1 MDLGIAGRVAVVTA
15 ASRGLGR
22 ASAAALAAEGVR
34 LVVNARS
41 ADQLE
46 RLRDEVD
53 VPVETVAGDVTDEAL
68 PDQLV
73 HRALDRFGRLDIV
86 VANNAGPKPGG
97 AFDVSDEQIFDA
109 MTANMLSAVRLVRA
123 ARPILV
129 ERRWG
134 RVCLIASGSARQP
147 MDDLAL
153 SNTARPALWGWA
165 KTAANELTASGVT
178 LNLVC
183 PGAHA
188 TARVVELGRQDRSN
202 IGDPSDFGKIVTFLC
217 SQHTPF
223 LTGTAIVVDGGRV
236 QGL

>member
-1 MDLGIAGRVAVVTA
+1 MDLGISGRVAVVTA

-22 ASAAALAAEGVR
+22 ASAIALAAEGVR

-41 ADQLE
+41 ADQLQ

-53 VPVETVAGDVTDEAL
+53 VDVEIVPGDVTDEAL
-68 PDQLV
+68 PQTLV
-73 HRALDRFGRLDIV
+73 DRALEKFGRLDIV

-97 AFDVSDEQIFDA
+97 AFEVSEEQLYGA
-109 MTANMLSAVRLVRA
+109 LTANTMSVIRLVRA
-123 ARPILV
+123 ARSALV
-129 ERRWG
+129 EQGWG
-134 RVCLIASGSARQP
+134 RLCLIASGSARQP
-147 MDDLAL
+147 MDNLAL
-153 SNTARPALWGWA
+153 SNVARPALWGWA

-188 TARVVELGRQDRSN
+188 TERIVELGRQDRTY
-202 IGDPSDFGKIVTFLC
+202 IGDPDAFGKIVAFLC
-217 SQHTPF
+217 SAHTAY
-223 LTGTAIVVDGGRV
+223 LTGAAVVVDGGRI

>member
-1 MDLGIAGRVAVVTA
+1 MDLGIADRVAVVTA

-22 ASAAALAAEGVR
+22 ATAVALAAEGVR

-41 ADQLE
+41 AEQLE
-46 RLRDEVD
+46 RLRDDVEVE
-53 VPVETVAGDVTDEAL
+53 VEIVAGDVNDDRL
-68 PDQLV
+68 PSLLV
-73 HRALDRFGRLDIV
+73 NRALDRFGRLDIV

-97 AFDVSDEQIFDA
+97 AFDLTDQQILDA
-109 MTANMLSAVRLVRA
+109 MTANALSAIRLVRA

-129 ERRWG
+129 QQQWG

-147 MDDLAL
+147 MENLAL

-165 KTAANELTASGVT
+165 KTAANELVASGVT

-188 TARVVELGRQDRSN
+188 TDRAVELGAQDRSY
-202 IGDPSDFGKIVTFLC
+202 IGDPADFGRIVAFLC
-217 SQHTPF
+217 SQHTSF
-223 LTGTAIVVDGGRV
+223 MTGTANVIDGGRI

>member
-1 MDLGIAGRVAVVTA
+1 MDLGITDRVAVVTA

-22 ASAAALAAEGVR
+22 AAAVALADEGVR

-46 RLRDEVD
+46 KLAAEVD
-53 VPVETVAGDVTDEAL
+53 VEVEVVPGDATDETLA
-68 PDQLV
+68 DELV
-73 HRALDRFGRLDIV
+73 ERALDRFGRLDIV

-97 AFDVSDEQIFDA
+97 AFDVTDDELRGA
-109 MTANMLSAVRLVRA
+109 LAANMFSAVRLVRA
-123 ARPILV
+123 ARPSLIAQG
-129 ERRWG
+129 WG

-147 MDDLAL
+147 MENLAL
-153 SNTARPALWGWA
+153 SNAARPALWGWA
-165 KTAANELTASGVT
+165 KTAATELTASGVT

-188 TARVVELGRQDRSN
+188 TDRIVELGRQREY
-202 IGDPSDFGKIVTFLC
+202 IGSPDDFGKIVAFLC
-217 SQHTPF
+217 SAHTSY
-223 LTGTAIVVDGGRV
+223 LTGTAVVVDGGRI